1 MASSKSVMRI
11 VQSARTRAAIAATTT
26 RSRTFHSCRRQLDE
40 NKPDKPERD
49 QDPVSFR
56 LSMYQSTFD
65 RVQREK
71 AEEARISTLR
81 AAKNRS
87 NVPLTLGLILGT
99 LHAVPFNS
107 S

>member
-1 MASSKSVMRI
+1 MMASSKSVMRI
-11 VQSARTRAAIAATTT
+11 AQAARTRSTATATTT
-26 RSRTFHSCRRQLDE
+26 SRTFHSCRRHLDE